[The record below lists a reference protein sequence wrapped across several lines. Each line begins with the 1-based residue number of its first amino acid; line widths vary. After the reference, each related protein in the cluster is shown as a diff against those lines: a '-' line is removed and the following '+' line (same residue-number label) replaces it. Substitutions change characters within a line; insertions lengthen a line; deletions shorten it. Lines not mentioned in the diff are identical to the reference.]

1 MKKKL
6 SILQKSLIALV
17 PTFAFFFLVLSL
29 FAYSQTTTISN
40 TVYNQH
46 KLQLQENVSKALEFK
61 LEAIKNI
68 VLGISNNGEIVSKMY
83 DEDREG
89 IFTEISHLRSALNAE
104 STFKNPLIQVVDSMS
119 ASYVKSWDVK
129 SYGAD
134 VSARKS
140 ISLVKEQQKVFVG
153 NEVTRGGLMIVST
166 APLLL
171 QEEGEEEAEYL
182 GSIDFILRYNSLVYK
197 KLNPSD
203 TRELLVLVDKKHSDK
218 APLLKDAPTVDNY
231 FVDLGKDYID
241 QEFFQAVNNIDFSA
255 LREKGYLT
263 DDKYLF
269 TFQSIYDNDNNEIGV
284 FLLGDSLDVVE
295 LAVNETSK
303 GFITLMIVIFTLMV
317 IALAIVIL
325 IVKKLV
331 SSPLHDLSDV
341 AKDISLGQGDLTK
354 RLKITTSDEIGES
367 SHFINKFIEKVQ
379 GVVSNVVSSG
389 QKTTQEI
396 DSINVNISTINDR
409 IIQEAQLVKQTV
421 QICNSVN
428 TLLDGS
434 VRDSI
439 ETTEKVAAASNRLND
454 AHNAIKVLVESVNE
468 TAHNEEEMAA
478 SLTTLGKDAE
488 NIKSVLTIISDIA
501 DQTNLLALNAAI
513 EAARAGEHGRGFAV
527 VADEVRKLAERTQH
541 SLAEINATIN
551 VIVQSIIDTGT
562 QMNTNAAAINL
573 LVDSTNDIDEKIEN
587 AMDEIKKT
595 ADIAKNSE
603 VISKELADN
612 TQNIIENINSLDS
625 LSTQNTKSIEDIDEK
640 ALSLQEDAKVL
651 NEQLSLFKV

>member
-1 MKKKL
+1 VKKKL
-6 SILQKSLIALV
+6 TILQKSLIALV

-29 FAYSQTTTISN
+29 FAYSQTRTISN

-46 KLQLQENVSKALEFK
+46 KSQLQENISKALEFK

-68 VLGISNNGEIVSKMY
+68 VLGLSNNGEIISKMY

-89 IFTEISHLRSALNAE
+89 IFNEISYLRSALNAE

-140 ISLVKEQQKVFVG
+140 INLVQEKQKVFVG

-171 QEEGEEEAEYL
+171 LEEDEEAEYL
-182 GSIDFILRYNSLVYK
+182 GSVDFILRYNSLVYK
-197 KLNPSD
+197 HLNASD
-203 TRELLVLVDKKHSDK
+203 TRELLVLVDKKYSEK

-241 QEFFQAVNNIDFSA
+241 QEFFQAVSHIDFNA

-269 TFQSIYDNDNNEIGV
+269 TFQSIYDNDNKEIGI

-303 GFITLMIVIFTLMV
+303 GFITLMIVIFSLMV

-331 SSPLHDLSDV
+331 SSPLQDLSDV
-341 AKDISLGQGDLTK
+341 AQDISLGQGDLTK
-354 RLKITTSDEIGES
+354 RLKVTTSDEIGES

-379 GVVSNVVSSG
+379 DVVSKVVSSG
-389 QKTTQEI
+389 HKTTQEI

-409 IIQEAQLVKQTV
+409 IIQESKLVKQTV
-421 QICNSVN
+421 QICVSVN
-428 TLLDGS
+428 TLLDCS
-434 VRDSI
+434 VDDSI
-439 ETTEKVAAASNRLND
+439 KTTEKVKTASSRLND
-454 AHNAIKVLVESVNE
+454 AHNAIKVLVDSVNE
-468 TAHNEEEMAA
+468 TAHNEEEMVS
-478 SLTTLGKDAE
+478 SLTTLGTEAE

-562 QMNTNAAAINL
+562 QMNANAASINL
-573 LVDSTNDIDEKIEN
+573 LVDSTNEIDEKIDN
-587 AMDEIKKT
+587 AMDEIQKT

-612 TQNIIENINSLDS
+612 TQTIIENINSLDS
-625 LSTQNTKSIEDIDEK
+625 LSTQNTKSIEAIDEK
-640 ALSLQEDAKVL
+640 ALCLQEDAKVL
-651 NEQLSLFKV
+651 NDQLSLFKV

>member
-1 MKKKL
+1 MNKKL
-6 SILQKSLIALV
+6 TILQKSLIALV

-29 FAYSQTTTISN
+29 FAYSQTRTISN

-46 KLQLQENVSKALEFK
+46 KSQLKENISKALEFK

-89 IFTEISHLRSALNAE
+89 IFNEISHLRSALNSE
-104 STFKNPLIQVVDSMS
+104 STFKNPLIQVVDAMS

-140 ISLVKEQQKVFVG
+140 ISLVQEQQKVFVG

-171 QEEGEEEAEYL
+171 KEEGEEVEYL
-182 GSIDFILRYNSLVYK
+182 GSVDFILRYNSLVYK
-197 KLNPSD
+197 YLNPSD
-203 TRELLVLVDKKHSDK
+203 TRELLVLVDKKYLEK
-218 APLLKDAPTVDNY
+218 APLLKDAPMIDDY

-241 QEFFQAVNNIDFSA
+241 QDFFQAVNNIDFTA
-255 LREKGYLT
+255 LREQGYLT
-263 DDKYLF
+263 DDKYFF
-269 TFQSIYDNDNNEIGV
+269 TFESIYDNDNNEIGI
-284 FLLGDSLDVVE
+284 FILGDLLDVVE

-303 GFITLMIVIFTLMV
+303 GFITLMIVIFSLMI
-317 IALAIVIL
+317 IALAIVVLIL
-325 IVKKLV
+325 KKLV
-331 SSPLHDLSDV
+331 SSPLQELSDV

-354 RLKITTSDEIGES
+354 RLKVTTSDEIGES
-367 SHFINKFIEKVQ
+367 SYFINKFIEKVQ

-396 DSINVNISTINDR
+396 DSININISTINDR
-409 IIQEAQLVKQTV
+409 IVQESQLVKQTV
-421 QICNSVN
+421 QVCNSVN
-428 TLLDGS
+428 TLLGDS
-434 VRDSI
+434 VNDSI
-439 ETTEKVAAASNRLND
+439 ETSEKVKTASDRLND
-454 AHNAIKVLVESVNE
+454 AHNAIKVLVDNVNK
-468 TAHNEEEMAA
+468 TAENEEEMAS
-478 SLTTLGKDAE
+478 SLATLGKDAE

-562 QMNTNAAAINL
+562 QMNTNAESINL
-573 LVDSTNDIDEKIEN
+573 LVDSTNDIDKKIEN
-587 AMDEIKKT
+587 AMGEIKQT

-612 TQNIIENINSLDS
+612 TQNIIENINSLDN
-625 LSTQNTKSIEDIDEK
+625 LSTQNMKSIEDIDEK
-640 ALSLQEDAKVL
+640 ALVLQEDAKVL
-651 NEQLSLFKV
+651 NDQLSLFKI

>member
-1 MKKKL
+1 MNKKL
-6 SILQKSLIALV
+6 TILQKSLIALV

-29 FAYSQTTTISN
+29 FAYFQTRTISN

-46 KLQLQENVSKALEFK
+46 KSQLKENISKALEFK

-68 VLGISNNGEIVSKMY
+68 VLGISNNGEIISKMY

-89 IFTEISHLRSALNAE
+89 IFNEISHLRSALNSE
-104 STFKNPLIQVVDSMS
+104 STFKNPLIQVVDAMS

-140 ISLVKEQQKVFVG
+140 ISLVQEQQKVFVG

-171 QEEGEEEAEYL
+171 KEEDEEVEYL
-182 GSIDFILRYNSLVYK
+182 GSVDFILRYNSLVYK
-197 KLNPSD
+197 HLNPSD
-203 TRELLVLVDKKHSDK
+203 TRELLVLVDKKYLEK
-218 APLLKDAPTVDNY
+218 APLLKDAPVINDY
-231 FVDLGKDYID
+231 FVDLDKDYID
-241 QEFFQAVNNIDFSA
+241 QDFFQAVNNIDFTA
-255 LREKGYLT
+255 LREQGYLT
-263 DDKYLF
+263 DDKYFF
-269 TFQSIYDNDNNEIGV
+269 TFQSIYDNDNNEIGI
-284 FLLGDSLDVVE
+284 FLLGDLLDVVE

-303 GFITLMIVIFTLMV
+303 GFITLMIVIFSLMI
-317 IALAIVIL
+317 IALAIVVLIL
-325 IVKKLV
+325 KKLV
-331 SSPLHDLSDV
+331 SSPLQDLSDV

-354 RLKITTSDEIGES
+354 RLKVTTSDEIGES
-367 SHFINKFIEKVQ
+367 SYFINKFIEKVQ

-396 DSINVNISTINDR
+396 DSMNINISTINDR
-409 IIQEAQLVKQTV
+409 IVQESQLVKQTV
-421 QICNSVN
+421 EICNSVN
-428 TLLDGS
+428 ALLGDS
-434 VRDSI
+434 VNDSI
-439 ETTEKVAAASNRLND
+439 ETSEKVKIASDRLND
-454 AHNAIKVLVESVNE
+454 AHNSIKILVDNVNK
-468 TAHNEEEMAA
+468 TAENEEEMAS
-478 SLTTLGKDAE
+478 SLAILGKDAE

-562 QMNTNAAAINL
+562 QMNTNAASINL
-573 LVDSTNDIDEKIEN
+573 LVDSTSDIDKKIEN
-587 AMDEIKKT
+587 AMDEIKQT

-612 TQNIIENINSLDS
+612 TQNIIVNINSLDS
-625 LSTQNTKSIEDIDEK
+625 LSTQNMKSIEDIDEK
-640 ALSLQEDAKVL
+640 ALVLQEDAKVL
-651 NEQLSLFKV
+651 NDQLSLFKI

>member
-6 SILQKSLIALV
+6 TILQKSLIALV

-46 KLQLQENVSKALEFK
+46 KSQLKENVSKALEFK

-89 IFTEISHLRSALNAE
+89 IFSEISHLRSALNTE

-134 VSARKS
+134 VSARQS
-140 ISLVKEQQKVFVG
+140 ISLVQEKQKVFVG

-171 QEEGEEEAEYL
+171 QEEDEEAEYL
-182 GSIDFILRYNSLVYK
+182 GSVDFILRYNSLVYK

-203 TRELLVLVDKKHSDK
+203 TRELLVLVDKKHLEK

-241 QEFFQAVNNIDFSA
+241 QEFFQAVSKIDFSD
-255 LREKGYLT
+255 LRENGYLT
-263 DDKYLF
+263 DDKYFF
-269 TFQSIYDNDNNEIGV
+269 TFQSIYDNDNNEIGI

-303 GFITLMIVIFTLMV
+303 GFITLMIVIFSLMIVALV
-317 IALAIVIL
+317 IVVL

-331 SSPLHDLSDV
+331 SSPLQDLSDV
-341 AKDISLGQGDLTK
+341 AQDISLGQGDLTK
-354 RLKITTSDEIGES
+354 RLKVTTSDEIGES

-379 GVVSNVVSSG
+379 DVVSNVVSSG
-389 QKTTQEI
+389 QNTTQEI

-409 IIQEAQLVKQTV
+409 IIQESQLVKQTV

-434 VRDSI
+434 VDDSI

-468 TAHNEEEMAA
+468 TAHNEEEMAT

-562 QMNTNAAAINL
+562 QMNTNAASINL

-640 ALSLQEDAKVL
+640 ALSLQEGARVL